1 MENVRIEYW
10 KVVEISGGGDMHSD
24 GLTFDEAKTSANE
37 LNELFPDECYIV
49 EPDPSYEERKEREM
63 TYQTRYNIHA
73 VDGWEDIY
81 PDRD

>member
-24 GLTFDEAKTSANE
+24 GLTFDEANESAKH
-37 LNELFPDECYIV
+37 LNGLFPDECYIV
-49 EPDPSYEERKEREM
+49 EPDPSYEERQEREM
-63 TYQTRYNIHA
+63 TYHTRYNIHA